1 MDITVIG
8 RHVEVTDAMRQ
19 YVESKA
25 AKLPRFYDNVLSAE
39 VILGMEAEKAVVE
52 IVVTANRKNTF
63 VATHRDDVMYAAIDE
78 CLRKISEQLRRHKDK
93 VRDRQSQ
100 SMGQASEQADEQAS
114 EKADEQASEET
125 SG

>member
-1 MDITVIG
+1 VDITVIG

-114 EKADEQASEET
+114 EKADEQASEQAP
-125 SG
+125 G

>member
-114 EKADEQASEET
+114 EKADEQASEQAP
-125 SG
+125 G